1 MSSISRLTLSLCLSA
16 PHVPLST
23 CAPAQVTHPLCVIEW
38 LLGRWHGLKAHKI
51 AQGEEEDRARPLEH
65 SKSFFLML
73 SDATWLPPPYRQ
85 LEHFQGY
92 LITLWGP
99 ALVSNTIYWLNLDQ
113 MKSVSPVEP
122 LCPLLLYFLIGL
134 IVATISGFEH
144 RGLVMRRKYIL
155 TGESRQED
163 LRAIFAFVAH
173 TPEGHAVE
181 RIGQIADVLC
191 GAWFQVIL
199 FCVNVYDCD

>member
-1 MSSISRLTLSLCLSA
+1 MCSISGLTLSLSLSA

-144 RGLVMRRKYIL
+144 RGLVMRRS
-155 TGESRQED
+155 TTSRN
-163 LRAIFAFVAH
+163 R
-173 TPEGHAVE
+173 
-181 RIGQIADVLC
+181 
-191 GAWFQVIL
+191 
-199 FCVNVYDCD
+199 